1 MLESQS
7 HEYNSFVTL
16 TYDEKNVPEDGSVN
30 PVHTQKWLKRLRAE
44 IGQVRFFLVG
54 EYGGRYKR
62 PHYHAAL
69 FGFGHCPDKDAQ
81 LTRRGCSCPV
91 CSTLRK
97 TWSLGTCNSGE
108 LNAASAR
115 YIGGYIQKRMTKA
128 DDERLGG
135 HHPEFARM
143 SLRPGL
149 GAYAVPS
156 MADVL
161 TSSSGARTIAHLG
174 DVPMALR
181 SEGKLLP
188 LGRYLRRKLREEL
201 GFDETGGQAKPQAET
216 LAEMSAL
223 YEAAGSRSQYLSSK
237 PFIERQKILQLEG
250 KLKIWNKNETL

>member
-1 MLESQS
+1 
-7 HEYNSFVTL
+7 
-16 TYDEKNVPEDGSVN
+16 
-30 PVHTQKWLKRLRAE
+30 
-44 IGQVRFFLVG
+44 
-54 EYGGRYKR
+54 
-62 PHYHAAL
+62 
-69 FGFGHCPDKDAQ
+69 
-81 LTRRGCSCPV
+81 
-91 CSTLRK
+91 
-97 TWSLGTCNSGE
+97 
-108 LNAASAR
+108 
-115 YIGGYIQKRMTKA
+115 MTKA